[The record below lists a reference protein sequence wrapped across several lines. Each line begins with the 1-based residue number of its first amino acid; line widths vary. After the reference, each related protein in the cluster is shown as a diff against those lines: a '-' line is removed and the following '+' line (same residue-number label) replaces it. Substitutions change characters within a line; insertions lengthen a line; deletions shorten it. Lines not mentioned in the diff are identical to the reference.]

1 MAIEATE
8 EIDHS
13 EVATEKVAKEEAEV
27 ASVAEAAVEEAEVR
41 LLKVVSLLML
51 SQSRNELKFLGLS

>member
-8 EIDHS
+8 VIDHS
-13 EVATEKVAKEEAEV
+13 EVATEKVAREEAEV
-27 ASVAEAAVEEAEVR
+27 ASVAEAGVEEAEVR

-51 SQSRNELKFLGLS
+51 SQSRNEL